1 MGVNSLPKTVTGQRR
16 GCDLNPV
23 PSAPESST
31 LTTRLPNHPPLDRTG
46 AVCLRVVRPSVRVCG
61 AVICDLLSVDLW
73 SDIAQQALSGLKVVK
88 GVTRFVDTALSH
100 DSSLQQSDGN

>member
-1 MGVNSLPKTVTGQRR
+1 MFA
-16 GCDLNPV
+16 GC
-23 PSAPESST
+23 
-31 LTTRLPNHPPLDRTG
+31 
-46 AVCLRVVRPSVRVCG
+46 PSVRACVRACG

-88 GVTRFVDTALSH
+88 GVKRFVDTAPSH